1 MAKEILFIRHSSLA
15 VPRGICYGISDI
27 DISDNFNLEI
37 ENLKVKL
44 KNFAPDLV
52 LSSPL
57 KRCVKLAMSTFKVA
71 PIIIKGLKEIDYG
84 DWEGEKWI
92 DVSAPGG
99 NLWVYQNSD
108 NQPPNGESFNMLKS
122 RVVEQLELL
131 LDYPESKLAVV
142 CHGGVIRA
150 IISYFLKTPIEF
162 TRSYHIHYT
171 GFVRFEKTIEGW
183 RLTEFNSGE

>member
-1 MAKEILFIRHSSLA
+1 M
-15 VPRGICYGISDI
+15 
-27 DISDNFNLEI
+27 EI

-44 KNFAPDLV
+44 NDFAPDLV

-57 KRCVKLAMSTFKVA
+57 KRCVKLAMSTFKVT
-71 PIIIKGLKEIDYG
+71 PVLIKGLKEIDYG
-84 DWEGEKWI
+84 DWEGKKWI
-92 DVSAPGG
+92 DINVPGG

-108 NQPPNGESFNMLKS
+108 SQPPNGESLNMLKS

-131 LDYPESKLAVV
+131 LNYPESKLAVV
-142 CHGGVIRA
+142 CHGGVIRS
-150 IISYFLKTPIEF
+150 IISHFLNTSVEF

-183 RLTEFNSGE
+183 RLTEFNS

>member
-44 KNFAPDLV
+44 NDFAPDLV

-57 KRCVKLAMSTFKVA
+57 KRCVKLAMSTFKVT
-71 PIIIKGLKEIDYG
+71 PVLIKGLKEIDYE
-84 DWEGEKWI
+84 DWEGKKWI
-92 DVSAPGG
+92 DINVPGG

-108 NQPPNGESFNMLKS
+108 SQPPNGESLNMLKS

-131 LDYPESKLAVV
+131 LNYPESKLAVV
-142 CHGGVIRA
+142 CHGGVIRS
-150 IISYFLKTPIEF
+150 IISHFLNTPVEF